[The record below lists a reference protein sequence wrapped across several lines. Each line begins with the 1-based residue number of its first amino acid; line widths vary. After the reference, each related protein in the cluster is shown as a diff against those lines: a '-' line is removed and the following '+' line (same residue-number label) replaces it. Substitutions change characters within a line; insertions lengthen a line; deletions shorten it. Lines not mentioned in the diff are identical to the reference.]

1 VRYHSRVSEPV
12 ARLSQS
18 HAVARLIE
26 IHAGAPG
33 RAHELGLGKYVL
45 GRDSSAD
52 LTFTHADISRQH
64 AELTVTPNG
73 AEIRDL
79 GSKNG
84 VVVDGHK
91 LDRGPLTHGSR
102 LAFGEFELL
111 LEHHGERVD
120 RLLAHSGELT
130 VRRPSA
136 HDPTRTNLGPAAPAP
151 RSVLLPALAVV
162 VFATLLIVLLVSG

>member
-1 VRYHSRVSEPV
+1 MSEPV
-12 ARLSQS
+12 ARPSQS
-18 HAVARLIE
+18 DAVARLIE
-26 IHAGAPG
+26 LHGGAAG
-33 RAHELGLGKYVL
+33 RAHELFVGKYLL

-52 LTFTHADISRQH
+52 LTFTHADISRRH
-64 AELTVTPNG
+64 AELTITAAG

-84 VVVDGHK
+84 IVVDGRK
-91 LDRGPLTHGSR
+91 VERGPVAHGSR

-120 RLLAHSGELT
+120 RLLANSGELT

-136 HDPTRTNLGPAAPAP
+136 QDPTRTNLGAHVAKP
-151 RSVLLPALAVV
+151 RSVLLPALAAVAFVV
-162 VFATLLIVLLVSG
+162 LLIALLVVG